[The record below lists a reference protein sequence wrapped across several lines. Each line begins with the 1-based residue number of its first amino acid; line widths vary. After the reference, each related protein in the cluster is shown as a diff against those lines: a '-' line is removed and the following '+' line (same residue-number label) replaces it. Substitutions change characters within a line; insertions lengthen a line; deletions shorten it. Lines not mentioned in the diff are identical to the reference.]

1 MIVIVVAALDGWLSV
16 AETVVAPPFSGIE
29 SSASASVTVG
39 AASSSVIVPV
49 PVPVPIVAPEALPS
63 VTTTVSSGSS
73 VASPVTDT
81 ATVLLVSSAAK
92 VRVPEASA
100 V

>member
-1 MIVIVVAALDGWLSV
+1 MVAALDAWLSV
-16 AETVVAPPFSGIE
+16 ADTVVAPPFSGIE
-29 SSASASVTVG
+29 SSATASVTVG

-49 PVPVPIVAPEALPS
+49 PEAVPTVAPAALPS

-73 VASPVTDT
+73 VVSPVTDT
-81 ATVLLVSSAAK
+81 VIVLLVSPAAK
-92 VRVPEASA
+92 VSVPEASA

>member
-1 MIVIVVAALDGWLSV
+1 MMVAALDGWLSV
-16 AETVVAPPFSGIE
+16 ADTVVVPPFSEIE

-49 PVPVPIVAPEALPS
+49 PVPVPTVAPEALPRA
-63 VTTTVSSGSS
+63 TTTVSSGSS

-81 ATVLLVSSAAK
+81 VMLLLVSPTAK
-92 VRVPEASA
+92 VSVPEASA